1 MHRQKALQAEFFN
14 RKREIPLMNVLQQ
27 DRRYLLLLVSA
38 VMNQKKVPAMSGSL
52 MPWRTIYRLADINQV
67 ANLCWLG
74 ILGLSSEI
82 DKEIKGLFYESYQR
96 ELKNVSGYQSAE
108 EVLIWQLERKQIHFL
123 ILEGKDLRELYP
135 QKEMRK
141 MDCISI
147 LVPKGDLVRIDTIM
161 RSMDYEPQENREDEG
176 ILYYKIPGIYVKF
189 YDKIK
194 FVNLKLERYFDSP
207 VRMYSKKKG
216 YRYLRCFDKEE
227 AYLYMAGRA
236 ANDYA
241 LGRATVRTVLDF
253 WLYEKA
259 HKEELNWP
267 YVDKVLKRHK
277 ILEFSERLL
286 KLGDIWFQNGISSEM
301 DIYTAMEAYILSKGE
316 QGRQL
321 SGKILPLLQDVAD
334 FYKRDRR
341 REWMNREKEALFPPR
356 DYMAGMFP
364 VLKKFPWLYGLCCL
378 LRLWRIWFSKV
389 KQFFAEKRDQLKAK
403 LTRKK
408 DAEEAPPDSQEEHE
422 NNIRME

>member
-1 MHRQKALQAEFFN
+1 
-14 RKREIPLMNVLQQ
+14 MNVLQQ
-27 DRRYLLLLVSA
+27 ERRYLLLLVSA
-38 VMNQKKVPAMSGSL
+38 VMNQKKVPVMSGSL
-52 MPWRTIYRLADINQV
+52 MPWRTIYRLADTNQV

-82 DKEIKGLFYESYQR
+82 DKEVKDLFYESYQR
-96 ELKNVSGYQSAE
+96 ELKNVFGYQGAQ
-108 EVLIWQLERKQIHFL
+108 EVLRWQLERKQIHFL
-123 ILEGKDLRELYP
+123 ILEGVELRELYP

-141 MDCISI
+141 MDCIRI
-147 LVPKGDLVRIDTIM
+147 LVSKGDLPRIDTLM
-161 RSMDYEPQENREDEG
+161 RSMDYEPQENREDDG
-176 ILYYKIPGIYVKF
+176 ILYYKIPGVYVMF

-194 FVNLKLERYFDSP
+194 FVNQKLERYFDSP
-207 VRMYSKKKG
+207 VRMYSRKKG

-253 WLYEKA
+253 WLYERA
-259 HKEELNWP
+259 RKEELNWP
-267 YVDKVLKRHK
+267 YVDKVLKKHR

-286 KLGDIWFQNGISSEM
+286 KLGDIWFQNGISDEPE
-301 DIYTAMEAYILSKGE
+301 IYNAMEAYILSKGE

-356 DYMAGMFP
+356 DYMEGLFP
-364 VLKKFPWLYGLCCL
+364 VLKKFPSLYSLCCL
-378 LRLWRIWFSKV
+378 LRLFRIWFSKV
-389 KQFFAEKRDQLKAK
+389 KQFFAGKRDWLKEK
-403 LTRKK
+403 LKPEK
-408 DAEEAPPDSQEEHE
+408 DREKELLDSQEENE
-422 NNIRME
+422 KNIRME

>member
-1 MHRQKALQAEFFN
+1 
-14 RKREIPLMNVLQQ
+14 MNVMQQ
-27 DRRYLLLLVSA
+27 ERRYLLLLVSA
-38 VMNQKKVPAMSGSL
+38 VMNQKKVPVMSGSL
-52 MPWRTIYRLADINQV
+52 MPWRTIYRLADTNQV

-82 DKEIKGLFYESYQR
+82 GKDVKDLFYESYQR

-108 EVLIWQLERKQIHFL
+108 EVLIWQLERRQIHFL
-123 ILEGKDLRELYP
+123 ILEGVELRALYP
-135 QKEMRK
+135 QKEMRR
-141 MDCISI
+141 MDHIRI
-147 LVPKGDLVRIDTIM
+147 LVSKGDLPRIETIM
-161 RSMDYEPQENREDEG
+161 RSMDYEPQENREDDSV
-176 ILYYKIPGIYVKF
+176 LYYKIPGIYVRF

-194 FVNLKLERYFDSP
+194 FVNQKLERYFDSP
-207 VRMYSKKKG
+207 VRMYSKKRG

-227 AYLYMAGRA
+227 AYLYMAGKA

-267 YVDKVLKRHK
+267 YVDKVLKRYK

-286 KLGDIWFQNGISSEM
+286 KLGDIWFQNDISDEM
-301 DIYTAMEAYILSKGE
+301 DIYNAMEAYILSRGE

-334 FYKRDRR
+334 FYKRDRQ

-364 VLKKFPWLYGLCCL
+364 VLKKFPWLYTFCCL

-389 KQFFAEKRDQLKAK
+389 KQFFAEKRERLKEK
-403 LTRKK
+403 FRRVKSPEQEL
-408 DAEEAPPDSQEEHE
+408 PGSQEENE

>member
-1 MHRQKALQAEFFN
+1 
-14 RKREIPLMNVLQQ
+14 MNVLQQ
-27 DRRYLLLLVSA
+27 ERRYLLLLVSA
-38 VMNQKKVPAMSGSL
+38 VMNQKKVPVMSGSL
-52 MPWRTIYRLADINQV
+52 MPWGTIYRLADTSQV
-67 ANLCWLG
+67 ANVCWLG

-82 DKEIKGLFYESYQR
+82 DKSVKGMFYESYQR
-96 ELKNVSGYQSAE
+96 ELKNVSTYQSAE
-108 EVLIWQLERKQIHFL
+108 EVLRWQLERKQIHFL
-123 ILEGKDLRELYP
+123 ILEGVDLRELYP

-141 MDCISI
+141 MDCIRI
-147 LVPKGDLVRIDTIM
+147 LVPKGELLRIDTMM
-161 RSMDYEPQENREDEG
+161 RSMDYEPQENREDDG
-176 ILYYKIPGIYVKF
+176 ILYYKIPGVFVMF

-194 FVNLKLERYFDSP
+194 FVNQKLEKYFDSP

-286 KLGDIWFQNGISSEM
+286 KLGDIWFQNEISDEM
-301 DIYTAMEAYILSKGE
+301 EIYNAMEAYILSRGE

-334 FYKRDRR
+334 FYKRDRQ
-341 REWMNREKEALFPPR
+341 REWMKREKEALFPPK
-356 DYMAGMFP
+356 DYMEGLFP
-364 VLKKFPWLYGLCCL
+364 VLKKFPWLYSMCCL
-378 LRLWRIWFSKV
+378 LRLFRIWYSKV
-389 KQFFAEKRDQLKAK
+389 KQFFAGIRDGLKEKLRAGKNRESELS
-403 LTRKK
+403 
-408 DAEEAPPDSQEEHE
+408 DSQEENE
-422 NNIRME
+422 KKYKDGVRDEEFKDFTKADRFV

>member
-1 MHRQKALQAEFFN
+1 
-14 RKREIPLMNVLQQ
+14 MNVLQQ

-38 VMNQKKVPAMSGSL
+38 VMNQKKVPVMSGSL
-52 MPWRTIYRLADINQV
+52 MPWRTIYRLADTNQV

-96 ELKNVSGYQSAE
+96 ELKNVPGYQSAE
-108 EVLIWQLERKQIHFL
+108 EVLHWQLERKKIHFL
-123 ILEGKDLRELYP
+123 ILEGTGLRELYP
-135 QKEMRK
+135 QKEMRR
-141 MDCISI
+141 MDAIHI
-147 LVPKGDLVRIDTIM
+147 LVSKGDLVRIDTIM
-161 RSMDYEPQENREDEG
+161 RSMDYELQENREDEG
-176 ILYYKIPGIYVKF
+176 ILYYKIPGVYVKF

-194 FVNLKLERYFDSP
+194 FVNEKMERYFDSP

-227 AYLYMAGRA
+227 AYLYMAGKA

-267 YVDKVLKRHK
+267 YVDKVLKRYK

-286 KLGDIWFQNGISSEM
+286 KLGDIWFQNGISDEM
-301 DIYTAMEAYILSKGE
+301 EIYNAMEAYILSRGE

-334 FYKRDRR
+334 FYKRDRQ
-341 REWMNREKEALFPPR
+341 REWMKREKEALFPPK
-356 DYMAGMFP
+356 DYMEGLFP
-364 VLKKFPWLYGLCCL
+364 VLKKFPWLYSMCCL
-378 LRLWRIWFSKV
+378 LRLFRIWFSKV
-389 KQFFAEKRDQLKAK
+389 KQFFAGIRDGLKEKLRAGKNRESELS
-403 LTRKK
+403 
-408 DAEEAPPDSQEEHE
+408 DSQEENEKKYKDGVRDEEFE
-422 NNIRME
+422 NFTKADRFV

>member
-1 MHRQKALQAEFFN
+1 
-14 RKREIPLMNVLQQ
+14 MNVLQQ

-38 VMNQKKVPAMSGSL
+38 VMNQKKVPVMSGSL
-52 MPWRTIYRLADINQV
+52 MPWRTIYRLADTNQV

-96 ELKNVSGYQSAE
+96 ELKNVPGYQSAE
-108 EVLIWQLERKQIHFL
+108 EVLHWQLERKKIHFL
-123 ILEGKDLRELYP
+123 ILEGTGLRELYP
-135 QKEMRK
+135 QKEMRR
-141 MDCISI
+141 MDAIHI
-147 LVPKGDLVRIDTIM
+147 LVSKGDLVRIDTIM

-194 FVNLKLERYFDSP
+194 FVNEKMERYFDSP

-227 AYLYMAGRA
+227 AYLYMAGKA

-267 YVDKVLKRHK
+267 YVDKVLKRYK

-286 KLGDIWFQNGISSEM
+286 KLGDIWFQNGISDEM
-301 DIYTAMEAYILSKGE
+301 EIYNAMEAYILSRGE

-341 REWMNREKEALFPPR
+341 KEWMNREKEALFPPK

-364 VLKKFPWLYGLCCL
+364 VLKKFSWLYLPCCL
-378 LRLWRIWFSKV
+378 LRLWRIWFSKM
-389 KQFFAEKRDQLKAK
+389 KQLFAKKRDQLKEK
-403 LTRKK
+403 LKRKK
-408 DAEEAPPDSQEEHE
+408 SPEDMPPDSQEENE

>member
-1 MHRQKALQAEFFN
+1 
-14 RKREIPLMNVLQQ
+14 MNVLQQ

-38 VMNQKKVPAMSGSL
+38 VMNQKKVPVMSGSL
-52 MPWRTIYRLADINQV
+52 MPWRTIYRLGDTNQV

-74 ILGLSSEI
+74 ILGLSSEM

-96 ELKNVSGYQSAE
+96 ELKNVPGYQSAE
-108 EVLIWQLERKQIHFL
+108 EVLHWQLERKKIHFL
-123 ILEGKDLRELYP
+123 ILEGTGLRELYP
-135 QKEMRK
+135 QKEMRR
-141 MDCISI
+141 MDAIHI
-147 LVPKGDLVRIDTIM
+147 LVSKGDLVRIDTIM

-176 ILYYKIPGIYVKF
+176 ILYYKIPGVYVKF

-194 FVNLKLERYFDSP
+194 FVNEKMERYFDSP

-227 AYLYMAGRA
+227 AYLYMAGKA

-267 YVDKVLKRHK
+267 YVDKVLKRYK

-286 KLGDIWFQNGISSEM
+286 KLGDIWFQNGISDEM
-301 DIYTAMEAYILSKGE
+301 EIYNAMEAYILSRGE

-341 REWMNREKEALFPPR
+341 KEWMNREKEALFPPK

-364 VLKKFPWLYGLCCL
+364 VLKKFSWLYLPCCL
-378 LRLWRIWFSKV
+378 LRLWRIWFSKM
-389 KQFFAEKRDQLKAK
+389 KQLFAKKRDQLKEK
-403 LTRKK
+403 LKRKK
-408 DAEEAPPDSQEEHE
+408 SPADTPPDSQEENE

>member
-1 MHRQKALQAEFFN
+1 
-14 RKREIPLMNVLQQ
+14 MNVLQQ

-38 VMNQKKVPAMSGSL
+38 VMNQKKVPVMSGSL
-52 MPWRTIYRLADINQV
+52 MPWRTIYRLAEV

-74 ILGLSSEI
+74 ILGLSSEM

-96 ELKNVSGYQSAE
+96 ELKNVPGYQSAE
-108 EVLIWQLERKQIHFL
+108 EVLHWQLERKKIHFL
-123 ILEGKDLRELYP
+123 ILEGTGLRELYP
-135 QKEMRK
+135 QKEMRR
-141 MDCISI
+141 MDAIHI
-147 LVPKGDLVRIDTIM
+147 LVSKGDLVRIDTIM

-176 ILYYKIPGIYVKF
+176 ILYYKIPGVYVKF

-194 FVNLKLERYFDSP
+194 FVNEKMERYFDSP

-227 AYLYMAGRA
+227 AYLYMAGKA

-267 YVDKVLKRHK
+267 YVDKVLKRYK

-286 KLGDIWFQNGISSEM
+286 KLGDIWFQNGISDEM
-301 DIYTAMEAYILSKGE
+301 EIYNAMEAYILSRGE

-341 REWMNREKEALFPPR
+341 KEWMNREKEALFPPK

-364 VLKKFPWLYGLCCL
+364 VLKKFSWLYLPCCL
-378 LRLWRIWFSKV
+378 LRLWRIWFSKM
-389 KQFFAEKRDQLKAK
+389 KQLFAKKRDQLKEK
-403 LTRKK
+403 LKRKK
-408 DAEEAPPDSQEEHE
+408 SPADTPPDSQEENE

>member
-1 MHRQKALQAEFFN
+1 
-14 RKREIPLMNVLQQ
+14 MNVLQQ

-38 VMNQKKVPAMSGSL
+38 VMNQKKVPVMSGSL
-52 MPWRTIYRLADINQV
+52 MPWRTIYRLADTNQV

-74 ILGLSSEI
+74 ILGLSSEM

-96 ELKNVSGYQSAE
+96 ELKNVPGYQSAE
-108 EVLIWQLERKQIHFL
+108 EVLHWQLERKKIHFL
-123 ILEGKDLRELYP
+123 ILEGTGLRELYP
-135 QKEMRK
+135 QKEMRR
-141 MDCISI
+141 MDAIHI
-147 LVPKGDLVRIDTIM
+147 LVSKGDLVRIDTIM

-176 ILYYKIPGIYVKF
+176 ILYYKIPGVYVKF

-194 FVNLKLERYFDSP
+194 FVNEKMERYFDSP

-227 AYLYMAGRA
+227 AYLYMAGKA

-267 YVDKVLKRHK
+267 YVDKVLKRYK

-286 KLGDIWFQNGISSEM
+286 KLGDI
-301 DIYTAMEAYILSKGE
+301 
-316 QGRQL
+316 
-321 SGKILPLLQDVAD
+321 
-334 FYKRDRR
+334 
-341 REWMNREKEALFPPR
+341 
-356 DYMAGMFP
+356 
-364 VLKKFPWLYGLCCL
+364 
-378 LRLWRIWFSKV
+378 
-389 KQFFAEKRDQLKAK
+389 
-403 LTRKK
+403 
-408 DAEEAPPDSQEEHE
+408 
-422 NNIRME
+422 

>member
-1 MHRQKALQAEFFN
+1 
-14 RKREIPLMNVLQQ
+14 MNVLQQ

-38 VMNQKKVPAMSGSL
+38 VMNQKKVPVMSGSL
-52 MPWRTIYRLADINQV
+52 MPWRTIYRLADTNQV

-74 ILGLSSEI
+74 ILGFSSEM

-96 ELKNVSGYQSAE
+96 ELKNVPGYQSAE
-108 EVLIWQLERKQIHFL
+108 EVLHWQLERKKIHFL
-123 ILEGKDLRELYP
+123 ILEGTGLRELYP
-135 QKEMRK
+135 QKEMRR
-141 MDCISI
+141 MDAIHI
-147 LVPKGDLVRIDTIM
+147 LVSKGDLVRIDTIM

-176 ILYYKIPGIYVKF
+176 ILYYKIPGVYVKF

-194 FVNLKLERYFDSP
+194 FVNEKMERYFDSP

-227 AYLYMAGRA
+227 AYLYMAGKA

-267 YVDKVLKRHK
+267 YVDKVLKRYK

-286 KLGDIWFQNGISSEM
+286 KLGDIWFQNGISDEM
-301 DIYTAMEAYILSKGE
+301 EIYNAMEAYILSRGE

-341 REWMNREKEALFPPR
+341 REWMNREKEALFPPK

-364 VLKKFPWLYGLCCL
+364 VLKKFSWLYLPCCL
-378 LRLWRIWFSKV
+378 LRLWRIWFSKM
-389 KQFFAEKRDQLKAK
+389 KQLFAKKRDQLKEK
-403 LTRKK
+403 LKRKK
-408 DAEEAPPDSQEEHE
+408 SPADTPPDSQEENE

>member
-1 MHRQKALQAEFFN
+1 
-14 RKREIPLMNVLQQ
+14 MNVLQQ
-27 DRRYLLLLVSA
+27 ERRYLLLLVSA
-38 VMNQKKVPAMSGSL
+38 VMNQKKVPVMSGSL
-52 MPWRTIYRLADINQV
+52 MPWRTIYRLADTGQV

-82 DKEIKGLFYESYQR
+82 DKELKELFYESYLR
-96 ELKNVSGYQSAE
+96 ELKNVSGYQNAE
-108 EVLIWQLERKQIHFL
+108 EVLRWQLERKQIYFL
-123 ILEGKDLRELYP
+123 ILEGVELRELYP

-141 MDCISI
+141 MDCIRI
-147 LVPKGDLVRIDTIM
+147 LVSKGDLPRVDTIM

-176 ILYYKIPGIYVKF
+176 ALYYKIPGVYVMF
-189 YDKIK
+189 YDKIR
-194 FVNLKLERYFDSP
+194 FVNQKLERYFDSP
-207 VRMYSKKKG
+207 VRMYSKKGG
-216 YRYLRCFDKEE
+216 YRYFRCFDKEE

-253 WLYEKA
+253 WLYERA

-267 YVDKVLKRHK
+267 YVDKVLKKHK

-286 KLGDIWFQNGISSEM
+286 KLGDIWFQNGISDEPE
-301 DIYTAMEAYILSKGE
+301 IYNAMEAYILSKGE

-341 REWMNREKEALFPPR
+341 SEWLNREKEVLFPPK
-356 DYMAGMFP
+356 DYMEGLFP
-364 VLKKFPWLYGLCCL
+364 VLKKFSWLYSLCCL
-378 LRLWRIWFSKV
+378 LRLFRIWFSKV
-389 KQFFAEKRDQLKAK
+389 KLFFAGKRDLLKEK
-403 LTRKK
+403 LKFRKNHEK
-408 DAEEAPPDSQEEHE
+408 EQSDLQEENE
-422 NNIRME
+422 KNNKDGVKDEEFEDFTKADRFL

>member
-1 MHRQKALQAEFFN
+1 
-14 RKREIPLMNVLQQ
+14 MNVLQQ

-38 VMNQKKVPAMSGSL
+38 VMNQKKVPVMSGSL
-52 MPWRTIYRLADINQV
+52 MPWRTIYRLADTNQV

-96 ELKNVSGYQSAE
+96 ELKNVPGYQSAE
-108 EVLIWQLERKQIHFL
+108 EVLHWQLERKKIHFL
-123 ILEGKDLRELYP
+123 ILEGTGLRELYP
-135 QKEMRK
+135 QKEMRR
-141 MDCISI
+141 MDAIHI
-147 LVPKGDLVRIDTIM
+147 LVSKGDLVRIDTIM
-161 RSMDYEPQENREDEG
+161 RSMDYELQENREDEG
-176 ILYYKIPGIYVKF
+176 ILYYKIPGVYVKF

-194 FVNLKLERYFDSP
+194 FVNEKMERYFDSP

-227 AYLYMAGRA
+227 AYLYMAGKA

-267 YVDKVLKRHK
+267 YVDKVLKRYK

-286 KLGDIWFQNGISSEM
+286 KLGDIWFQNGISDEM
-301 DIYTAMEAYILSKGE
+301 EIYNAMEAYILSRGE

-341 REWMNREKEALFPPR
+341 KEWMNREKEALFPPK

-364 VLKKFPWLYGLCCL
+364 VLKKFSWLYLPCCL
-378 LRLWRIWFSKV
+378 LRLWRIWFSKM
-389 KQFFAEKRDQLKAK
+389 KQLFAKKREQLKEK
-403 LTRKK
+403 LKRKK
-408 DAEEAPPDSQEEHE
+408 SPADTPPDSQEENE